1 MSVFQNV
8 QEFANGLN
16 SVIPNQVINGTISG
30 SVSWNMPFQ
39 GDTYKKVIIYCDN
52 LLGEAVV
59 DFPVAFQQVPA
70 NLITSWGLDT
80 INTVKRERT
89 IITGL
94 PSTGFI
100 IIEGF

>member
-39 GDTYKKVIIYCDN
+39 GDTYKKVIIYCNN
-52 LLGEAVV
+52 LNGVAVV
-59 DFPVAFQQVPA
+59 TFPVAFQYVPA

-80 INTVKRERT
+80 INVVSTT
-89 IITGL
+89 QTTITGL